1 MEVSAVTLWLIAGA
15 ILVAVEVFVMPT
27 MVLAFAGFGAI
38 TAGIALHL
46 GMVETIPNQI
56 AVFFLGTIVWA
67 LLLWIPLKSWYGPDG
82 GGYEDVVGH
91 TAIVGEKGLQK
102 GVKGEVVWSGSI
114 WNARLSPESGVDHV
128 ESGAEVI
135 IVKVESGILS
145 VAPPEK

>member
-1 MEVSAVTLWLIAGA
+1 W
-15 ILVAVEVFVMPT
+15 
-27 MVLAFAGFGAI
+27 
-38 TAGIALHL
+38 
-46 GMVETIPNQI
+46 
-56 AVFFLGTIVWA
+56 
-67 LLLWIPLKSWYGPDG
+67 

-102 GVKGEVVWSGSI
+102 GVKGEVVWSGSL